1 MAVHMVVSSLE
12 PATVTNSCP
21 SAYTHAS
28 QRNGQPAM
36 EMSGDKST
44 TAATLLGFIRGHMH
58 ETPLQRPAALLTP
71 VPP

>member
-1 MAVHMVVSSLE
+1 
-12 PATVTNSCP
+12 
-21 SAYTHAS
+21 
-28 QRNGQPAM
+28 M